1 MLASGS
7 SLEEDRSLVWS
18 VGRKGAAGGAWVD
31 ALGDGR
37 GGARSTKGLGKSTD
51 GARSRPSGDAV
62 QGRYA
67 RAAPGRQRVRRR
79 RRRHIDPGFADDF
92 SC

>member
-1 MLASGS
+1 MLASGN
-7 SLEEDRSLVWS
+7 SLEEDRGLVWS
-18 VGRKGAAGGAWVD
+18 VCRKGAAGGALVD

-62 QGRYA
+62 QGRCA
-67 RAAPGRQRVRRR
+67 G
-79 RRRHIDPGFADDF
+79 GFCD
-92 SC
+92 CC